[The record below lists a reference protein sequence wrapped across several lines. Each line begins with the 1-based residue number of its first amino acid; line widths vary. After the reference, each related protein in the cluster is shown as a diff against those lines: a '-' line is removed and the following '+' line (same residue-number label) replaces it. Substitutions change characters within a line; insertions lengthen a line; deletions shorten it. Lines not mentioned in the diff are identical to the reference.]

1 MAGAAAVIK
10 RHVSKCGTKG
20 NKTPPKS
27 TTRSDAAAGQRV
39 GGYAGASFSN
49 DIGRRG

>member
-10 RHVSKCGTKG
+10 RHVAKCGTKG
-20 NKTPPKS
+20 NKKPPS
-27 TTRSDAAAGQRV
+27 VSSRNQNAASQRV

-49 DIGRRG
+49 DIGRR